1 MIAKSN
7 FVYNFSFNKFRP
19 NQKSWPNYVISDTG
33 SIFTLESCFV
43 VFPTIH
49 SVAEAAVLNHFL
61 NIGYGLVRDT
71 NSLSINAH
79 RSSIVSI
86 LSFESGGVASDD
98 DSLRNLAILTLDQQV
113 LNNR

>member
-49 SVAEAAVLNHFL
+49 SVAKADALNHVLNIIH
-61 NIGYGLVRDT
+61 GLLRDA
-71 NSLSINAH
+71 SCFSFKVH
-79 RSSIVSI
+79 RSSIVGI
-86 LSFESGGVASDD
+86 LS
-98 DSLRNLAILTLDQQV
+98 
-113 LNNR
+113 